1 MSHNVKPGVRNCE
14 EANIMCEICKYA
26 AGDGFEECPRC
37 GKKFYRCPMCS
48 QPWAEEPRNLA
59 KPNAQPALSDVRELL
74 DAIYL
79 TCDSYG
85 HEDSRMKKT
94 MSLYELRKVADRI
107 KERVNF
113 A

>member
-1 MSHNVKPGVRNCE
+1 MRCDE
-14 EANIMCEICKYA
+14 CIKYA
-26 AGDGFEECPRC
+26 EVCHVC
-37 GKKFYRCPMCS
+37 
-48 QPWAEEPRNLA
+48 EPVRQLVSAVETNGA
-59 KPNAQPALSDVRELL
+59 KPTLSDVRELL

>member
-1 MSHNVKPGVRNCE
+1 MMKLCGLKNNKCYYKTINGKC
-14 EANIMCEICKYA
+14 AL
-26 AGDGFEECPRC
+26 DGIECN
-37 GKKFYRCPMCS
+37 YVL
-48 QPWAEEPRNLA
+48 EPRNLA

-85 HEDSRMKKT
+85 HEDSRMEKT